1 MPTSRLRR
9 LLILAGLTLLLSPA
23 FPAAA
28 QTSLYA
34 TPKAQRIGDVL
45 TVVLAERTS
54 AQRQSGWENQSN
66 ASRGGAANLSGNGSF
81 TGRFAMDASFNRE
94 ALNRNES
101 TQSDLLNGTFTA
113 LIVGVDSLSGNLL
126 VEGSRKL
133 SVNGETHLLKV
144 EGLVRPF
151 DVRFD
156 NTVLSYQIANAD
168 IEYRQ
173 AGFRNRFMRPA
184 ALTRMMAFI
193 VLGAATA
200 AAVL

>member
-1 MPTSRLRR
+1 MPASRFRPVALSAV
-9 LLILAGLTLLLSPA
+9 LAGLLLSA
-23 FPAAA
+23 LPAAA

-54 AQRQSGWENQSN
+54 AQRQSGWENESS
-66 ASRGGAANLSGNGSF
+66 ASRGGSATLSGNDSF
-81 TGRFAMDASFNRE
+81 AGRFALDASFNRD

-101 TQSDLLNGTFTA
+101 MQSDLLNGTFTA
-113 LIVGVDSLSGNLL
+113 LVVGVDSLTGNLI
-126 VEGSRKL
+126 VEGKRKL
-133 SVNGETHLLKV
+133 TVNGESHLLKV
-144 EGLVRPF
+144 SGLVRPF

-156 NTVLSYQIANAD
+156 NTILSYQIANAD

-184 ALTRMMAFI
+184 ALTRMMAFV

-200 AAVL
+200 VAVL